1 MVRESTSGR
10 QDCGISDGRRSTAR
24 ATAGFETFPGKEEIS
39 GGTETIREDCPDCS
53 RNFRS
58 IEIESELDAPRTL
71 RVLCYEHYKKKTRTT
86 KRKILDVYCPHPQE
100 ICSKRSSDIGFGS
113 RVRTTKYN
121 VAGTSRAP
129 QPWMLILVVSKGR
142 ILLSAEYYAVAKI
155 HVKQK
160 CPAVVKRLK
169 IVRFRTVRQPQNFL
183 TVAN

>member
-71 RVLCYEHYKKKTRTT
+71 RVL
-86 KRKILDVYCPHPQE
+86 KRPRVQSGRHGVK
-100 ICSKRSSDIGFGS
+100 FGMIPEKNW
-113 RVRTTKYN
+113 RR
-121 VAGTSRAP
+121 
-129 QPWMLILVVSKGR
+129 
-142 ILLSAEYYAVAKI
+142 E
-155 HVKQK
+155 
-160 CPAVVKRLK
+160 
-169 IVRFRTVRQPQNFL
+169 
-183 TVAN
+183 